1 MVGGDTIVP
10 MTMVDVAA
18 ALEETLEASRD
29 PLLAFS
35 EESAGRRAGPES
47 WSKKEILGHLID
59 SASNNHQRFVRLQQ
73 DELLV
78 MPAYQQNDWVRTQN
92 YREREWRELVE
103 LWLAYNRHLV
113 HVIRHVDASAAG
125 HVWKAPGG
133 EYTLE
138 FLIEDYLR
146 HLRHHLVQIVGA
158 SAAA

>member
-1 MVGGDTIVP
+1 

-18 ALEETLEASRD
+18 ALEQTLESSRA
-29 PLLAFS
+29 PLAAITD
-35 EESAGRRAGPES
+35 EAAGRRAGPDS

-59 SASNNHQRFVRLQQ
+59 SASNNHQRIVRLQQ
-73 DELLV
+73 EELLV

-92 YREREWRELVE
+92 YAAREWRELVE
-103 LWLAYNRHLV
+103 LWLAYNRHLA
-113 HVIRHVDASAAG
+113 HVIRHADAGAAA
-125 HVWKAPGG
+125 HVWKAPGR

-146 HLRHHLVQIVGA
+146 HLRHHLAQIVGA